1 MKLSDSSKTILKQY
15 YFFIRDFFKE
25 LLDDRLEFYSS
36 SLSWNTLFSII
47 PMMAILLAI
56 FTYMPLFQSVY
67 DKIEALII
75 ANLMPTDS
83 KVIMEYFNTFISNS
97 GKLGLIGFV
106 YIIVAA
112 ILFFKNYDYIVNDI
126 FETPKR
132 NLWQA
137 VKTYLGMLIV
147 IPMMLGGSFYLSSIF
162 QSPRSLQVVADTIH
176 LYYFVPYLISWAMF
190 YLTYQVSANKKISP
204 KAALISSFIA
214 SLVWHITRSGFVLY
228 VLHNSTYAS
237 IYGGIS
243 ILLFFFL
250 WIYLS
255 WAIFLHGLRFCYLL
269 DKGIQIERI

>member
-1 MKLSDSSKTILKQY
+1 
-15 YFFIRDFFKE
+15 
-25 LLDDRLEFYSS
+25 
-36 SLSWNTLFSII
+36 
-47 PMMAILLAI
+47 
-56 FTYMPLFQSVY
+56 
-67 DKIEALII
+67 
-75 ANLMPTDS
+75 MPTDS

-137 VKTYLGMLIV
+137 VKTYLGMIIV
-147 IPMMLGGSFYLSSIF
+147 VPLMLGGSLYLSSVF
-162 QSPRSLQVVADTIH
+162 QSPRSLQAVADTIH
-176 LYYFVPYLISWAMF
+176 LSYFIPYLISWAMF

-228 VLHNSTYAS
+228 VLYNSTYAS

-269 DKGIQIERI
+269 DKGIQIDRI

>member
-47 PMMAILLAI
+47 PMMAILLAV

-137 VKTYLGMLIV
+137 VKTYLGMIIV
-147 IPMMLGGSFYLSSIF
+147 VPLMLGGSLYLSSVF
-162 QSPRSLQVVADTIH
+162 QSPRSLQAVADTIH
-176 LYYFVPYLISWAMF
+176 LSYFIPYLISWAMF

-228 VLHNSTYAS
+228 VLYNSTYAS

-269 DKGIQIERI
+269 DKGIQIDRI